1 MGLSSLSDAGLI
13 ETEAGVTPAF
23 SVRPPGA
30 LPSPI
35 TRGKHARSSGPILSP
50 PVTPRDLL
58 KRRVN
63 VESSLACNADHCI
76 RSRRRVSHS
85 QDSVALVEMAD
96 RDWVED
102 LIAAATQN
110 NSPNSGTVGRG
121 MKVAKEQ
128 IVRLVQSIGFS
139 ADGCGD
145 GSLAAKSCLPR
156 S

>member
-1 MGLSSLSDAGLI
+1 
-13 ETEAGVTPAF
+13 
-23 SVRPPGA
+23 
-30 LPSPI
+30 
-35 TRGKHARSSGPILSP
+35 
-50 PVTPRDLL
+50 
-58 KRRVN
+58 
-63 VESSLACNADHCI
+63 
-76 RSRRRVSHS
+76 VSHS